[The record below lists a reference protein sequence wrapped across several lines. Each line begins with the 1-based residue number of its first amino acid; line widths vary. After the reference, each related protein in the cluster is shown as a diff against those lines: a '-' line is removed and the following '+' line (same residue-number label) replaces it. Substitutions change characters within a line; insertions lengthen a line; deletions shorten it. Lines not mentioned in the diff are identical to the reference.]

1 MLLVDALP
9 TRPAATSALA
19 ANSFARSAF
28 GAYSQYLPS
37 RVIVYFLIQL
47 YFADALQSNWIQVAL
62 VYNRLGY
69 HWATTTTASTSL
81 LALLTLVMLLCF
93 LLYQFSRHCASNI

>member
-1 MLLVDALP
+1 MHFQPFLRLLVPWRLTASHDLH
-9 TRPAATSALA
+9 LE
-19 ANSFARSAF
+19 
-28 GAYSQYLPS
+28 AYSQYLPS

-93 LLYQFSRHCASNI
+93 LLYQFSRHRASNI